1 MRRCHG
7 WPLDRP
13 DVSWHAHRVTGEQTR
28 AGEVRRVLI
37 LDLDSVAQT
46 RVFDELGDAVAVRKL
61 IGQLRLALLLYD
73 RVFVTHA
80 MVLDGHL
87 FRGVSPDECAQR
99 LGCSPRDMPLT
110 VLVPGDRLADAL
122 AGMLSRRDFVW
133 QTRAPTAAD
142 VSLRAWV
149 DAAEAGRVACEPYA
163 ESTAAAD
170 APFICSTPV
179 AGAVPGLSDAGE
191 ALLARAAAAPSRSA
205 AFTALEELREENPFE
220 IELAFAWYD
229 REYLQEVADR
239 NKASWLSFGALPQ
252 AVKGRAQLAVP
263 QDLLTFCEQAPPA
276 TYAEAR
282 YRTRVLREEFS
293 TSHNRAG
300 LLSIAFA
307 TLESAE
313 PEGNLRRRMV
323 MPVVRLV
330 AALVTIAMGAFAL
343 APTNTSWWLPFAS
356 FGVLAL
362 TTVPWSDLRLF
373 IELRRF
379 SKAATL
385 SVALTGARHG

>member
-1 MRRCHG
+1 
-7 WPLDRP
+7 
-13 DVSWHAHRVTGEQTR
+13 VTGEQAQ

-37 LDLDSVAQT
+37 LDLDSVAQS
-46 RVFDELGDAVAVRKL
+46 RVFGELGEAEAVRAL

-73 RVFVTHA
+73 RVYVTHA

-87 FRGVSPDECAQR
+87 FRGVSPDECAQL

-110 VLVPGDRLADAL
+110 VLAPGDRLADAL
-122 AGMLSRRDFVW
+122 AGMLNNSDFVW
-133 QTRAPTAAD
+133 QTRAPKAAD

-149 DAAEAGRVACEPYA
+149 DAAEAGRMACKPYA
-163 ESTAAAD
+163 ETAAAAD
-170 APFICSTPV
+170 APFIRSTPV
-179 AGAVPGLSDAGE
+179 AGAVPGMSAEGE
-191 ALLARAAAAPSRSA
+191 ALLVRAAAAPSRSA
-205 AFTALEELREENPFE
+205 AFSALKELREESPSEFD
-220 IELAFAWYD
+220 LAHAWYD
-229 REYLQEVADR
+229 REYLQEVAER
-239 NKASWLSFGALPQ
+239 NSASWLSFGALPQ

-263 QDLLTFCEQAPPA
+263 QDLLTFCEQVPPA
-276 TYAEAR
+276 MYAQAR

-293 TSHNRAG
+293 MSHNRAG

-307 TLESAE
+307 TLESAT
-313 PEGNLRRRMV
+313 PEGNLRHRMV

-330 AALVTIAMGAFAL
+330 AAIVTIAMGAFAL
-343 APTNTSWWLPFAS
+343 APTGTSWWLPFAS

-373 IELRRF
+373 FELRRF